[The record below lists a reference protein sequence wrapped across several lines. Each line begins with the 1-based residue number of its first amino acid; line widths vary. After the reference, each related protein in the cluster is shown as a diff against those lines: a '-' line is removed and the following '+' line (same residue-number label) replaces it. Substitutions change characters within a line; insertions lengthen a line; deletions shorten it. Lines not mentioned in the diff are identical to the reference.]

1 MGVEINSA
9 FWEQIKSNIIQQEQN
24 PSQLTWVSSVS
35 YIATEGDQECPKMV
49 LGVRNQFFQYYI
61 QESYLDKFYLEAQ
74 KLNHNKPIV
83 IDLRILPKDETAT
96 SEAQK
101 SFEEPATPAYREP
114 VQQVKPLTMMN
125 LGPGRPNEQLNPD
138 LTFKSFVVGR
148 NNEFAHAA
156 CYNIA
161 QNPGTGNYN
170 PLFISG
176 PVGMGKTHL
185 LQAVGNEI
193 SAAFPHL
200 RILYFSAERFLNECI
215 SHIQRKSMESFRQK
229 YRESADV
236 ILVDDVQMLGRG
248 EAVQGEF
255 FHILNAFIE
264 QKKQIVL
271 ASDRLPKDIMGL
283 EDRSRSR
290 MEYGVIADIKM
301 PDLETRIAILR
312 YKAEKESLRLTEEV
326 ITHIAR
332 ISKRS
337 IRQLEGNLKK
347 IKLYSEL
354 QGLPIDMDLV
364 KRIIQ
369 HEESQGTISVED
381 IQKLVADHFQVR
393 LQDLKSS
400 TRSKQIVVPRQT
412 AMYLIKKNLERSLV
426 DIGRAFGGKDHT
438 TVMNALERIE
448 ILTQKDLDLKSSIE
462 ELQTKIH
469 NITGL

>member
-1 MGVEINSA
+1 
-9 FWEQIKSNIIQQEQN
+9 
-24 PSQLTWVSSVS
+24 
-35 YIATEGDQECPKMV
+35 
-49 LGVRNQFFQYYI
+49 
-61 QESYLDKFYLEAQ
+61 
-74 KLNHNKPIV
+74 
-83 IDLRILPKDETAT
+83 
-96 SEAQK
+96 
-101 SFEEPATPAYREP
+101 
-114 VQQVKPLTMMN
+114 
-125 LGPGRPNEQLNPD
+125 
-138 LTFKSFVVGR
+138 
-148 NNEFAHAA
+148 
-156 CYNIA
+156 
-161 QNPGTGNYN
+161 
-170 PLFISG
+170 
-176 PVGMGKTHL
+176 
-185 LQAVGNEI
+185 
-193 SAAFPHL
+193 
-200 RILYFSAERFLNECI
+200 
-215 SHIQRKSMESFRQK
+215 
-229 YRESADV
+229 
-236 ILVDDVQMLGRG
+236 MLGRG